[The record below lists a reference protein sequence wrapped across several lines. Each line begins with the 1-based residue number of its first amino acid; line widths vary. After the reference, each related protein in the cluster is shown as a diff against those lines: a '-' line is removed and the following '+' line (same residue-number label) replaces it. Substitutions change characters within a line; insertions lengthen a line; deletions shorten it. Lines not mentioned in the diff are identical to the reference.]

1 MRMKLPISIFIFL
14 LLNFTALA
22 IGGLFTGEG
31 VDSDWY
37 YNLNKAPWTPP
48 GWVFGLAWTSIM
60 LCYSFYMAIL
70 YKSDPRGNKVIILY
84 AAQLLLNV
92 AWNPLFF
99 YFQNA
104 LIALFCILFLTII
117 IAYFLFRNNKTMRWS
132 SLLILPYFVW
142 LCVAASLNFYIVI
155 YN

>member
-1 MRMKLPISIFIFL
+1 MKLAVKIFIFL

-22 IGGLFTGEG
+22 IGGFFTGDG
-31 VDSDWY
+31 VASEWY

-60 LCYSFYMAIL
+60 VCYSFYMAIL
-70 YKSDPRGNKVIILY
+70 YRGDVRRNKVIALY
-84 AAQLLLNV
+84 TAQLVLNIT
-92 AWNPLFF
+92 WNPLFF

-104 LIALFCILFLTII
+104 LIALFSILFLTSI
-117 IAYFLFRNNKTMRWS
+117 IAYFLYSNIKTIRWA
-132 SLLILPYFVW
+132 SLLILPYFIW
-142 LCVAASLNFYIVI
+142 LCIATSLNLYIVI

>member
-1 MRMKLPISIFIFL
+1 MKLAIKIIIFL

-22 IGGLFTGEG
+22 IGGFFTGDG
-31 VDSDWY
+31 VASEWY

-60 LCYSFYMAIL
+60 VCYSFYMAIL
-70 YKSDPRGNKVIILY
+70 YRGDDRRNKVITLY
-84 AAQLLLNV
+84 TVQLLLNV

-104 LIALFCILFLTII
+104 LIALFSILFLTII
-117 IAYFLFRNNKTMRWS
+117 IAYFLFSNIKTLRWT
-132 SLLILPYFVW
+132 SLLISPYVIW
-142 LCVAASLNFYIVI
+142 LCIATSLNLYIVI

>member
-1 MRMKLPISIFIFL
+1 MKLAVKIFIFL

-22 IGGLFTGEG
+22 IGGFFTSDG
-31 VDSDWY
+31 VASEWY

-60 LCYSFYMAIL
+60 VCYSFYMAIL
-70 YKSDPRGNKVIILY
+70 YRGDVRRNKVIALY
-84 AAQLLLNV
+84 TAQLVLNI

-104 LIALFCILFLTII
+104 LIALFSILFLTSI
-117 IAYFLFRNNKTMRWS
+117 IAYFLFSNIKTIRWT
-132 SLLILPYFVW
+132 SLLILPYFIW
-142 LCVAASLNFYIVI
+142 LCIATSLNLYIVI

>member
-1 MRMKLPISIFIFL
+1 MKLAVKIFIFL

-22 IGGLFTGEG
+22 VGGFFTGDG
-31 VDSDWY
+31 VASEWY

-60 LCYSFYMAIL
+60 VCYSFYMAIL
-70 YKSDPRGNKVIILY
+70 YIGDVRRNKVIALY
-84 AAQLLLNV
+84 TSQLLLNI

-104 LIALFCILFLTII
+104 LIALFSILFLTSI
-117 IAYFLFRNNKTMRWS
+117 IAYFLFSNIKTIRWT
-132 SLLILPYFVW
+132 SLLILPYFIW
-142 LCVAASLNFYIVI
+142 LCIATSLNLYIVI

>member
-1 MRMKLPISIFIFL
+1 MKLAVKIFIFL

-22 IGGLFTGEG
+22 VGGVFTGDG
-31 VDSDWY
+31 VASEWY

-60 LCYSFYMAIL
+60 VCYSFYMAIL
-70 YKSDPRGNKVIILY
+70 YIGDVRRNKVIALY
-84 AAQLLLNV
+84 TSQLLLNI

-104 LIALFCILFLTII
+104 LVALFSILFLTII
-117 IAYFLFRNNKTMRWS
+117 IAYFLFSNIKTIRWT
-132 SLLILPYFVW
+132 SLLILPYFIW
-142 LCVAASLNFYIVI
+142 LCIATSLNLYIVI